1 MPSFRNLIQRR
12 KKAARSRVDG
22 QVASTATASE
32 ALLENVA
39 EASITAPVPS
49 AQAPEMISSDGAE
62 NETITEHLW
71 SRAYQA
77 LRERERELMD
87 AYESYLGICAGD
99 ECAVFSNPEA
109 GAELIRKLQEGR
121 DEKQWRFS
129 FGGKDH
135 KMRDQ
140 VEKLVKLLVFSDAV
154 IKQAVS
160 ARPHAALAWSG
171 VSIFL
176 PVCLRMFF
184 EEVRDLAYCD

>member
-12 KKAARSRVDG
+12 KKVARSSVDG

-49 AQAPEMISSDGAE
+49 VQTPAMVSSEGAE
-62 NETITEHLW
+62 SKTITEHLW

-77 LRERERELMD
+77 LREREQELMD

-99 ECAVFSNPEA
+99 DCAGFSNPEA
-109 GAELIRKLQEGR
+109 GAELIRKLQEDR
-121 DEKQWRFS
+121 NKKHWRFS

-140 VEKLVKLLVFSDAV
+140 VEKLVKLLLFSDAV
-154 IKQAVS
+154 IKQAAS
-160 ARPHAALAWSG
+160 ARPHAVLAWSG
-171 VSIFL
+171 VSMFL
-176 PVCLRMFF
+176 PARLRGN
-184 EEVRDLAYCD
+184 V